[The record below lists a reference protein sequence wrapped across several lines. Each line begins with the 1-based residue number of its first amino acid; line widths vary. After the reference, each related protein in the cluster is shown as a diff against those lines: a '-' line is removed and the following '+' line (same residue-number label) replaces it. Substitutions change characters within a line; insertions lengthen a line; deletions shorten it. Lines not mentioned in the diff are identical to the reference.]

1 MIEIWILYAQIS
13 RGKSVFQKFQKFE
26 DFLGV
31 SPLMSKKL
39 YLSLTIYLKLENLHS
54 SAKNVQSNCLIYTN
68 FKKQQQQQQQK
79 RQIQQQQRIKTNK

>member
-13 RGKSVFQKFQKFE
+13 RGKSVSQKFQKFE

-31 SPLMSKKL
+31 SPLMSKRL

-54 SAKNVQSNCLIYTN
+54 SAKNVQSNLYQFQKTTTTTAT
-68 FKKQQQQQQQK
+68 KK
-79 RQIQQQQRIKTNK
+79 RNTATTAN